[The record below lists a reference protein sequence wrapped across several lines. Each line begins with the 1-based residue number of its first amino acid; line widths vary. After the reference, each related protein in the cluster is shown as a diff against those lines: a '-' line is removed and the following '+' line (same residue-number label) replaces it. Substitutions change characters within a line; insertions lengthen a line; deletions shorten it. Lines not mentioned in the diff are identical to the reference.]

1 MHASAHLWL
10 KSPAIFRDS
19 LWKTREAC
27 EARSW
32 SNAQNWLLICIHT
45 LHYITFHYV
54 TLHYITVHYITLH
67 YIYIQY
73 IVLHVHVHVQLQSIT
88 YMLCKTCDMHIISV
102 KCIIYIYFYFST
114 CSYLLDLSV
123 IISHKLPLYNRC
135 NTSVLIHFHH
145 KTCRSQT
152 FRLVRVS
159 AEPSAGI
166 TTSCLHP
173 WRCTRDATL
182 HTRW

>member
-1 MHASAHLWL
+1 MC
-10 KSPAIFRDS
+10 
-19 LWKTREAC
+19 T
-27 EARSW
+27 
-32 SNAQNWLLICIHT
+32 QTYIHIHIRT
-45 LHYITFHYV
+45 YV
-54 TLHYITVHYITLH
+54 RYITLH
-67 YIYIQY
+67 YITLQY
-73 IVLHVHVHVQLQSIT
+73 STVHYIT
-88 YMLCKTCDMHIISV
+88 YSTLYYMYMYMYNYNQLHACLCKTCDMHIISV
-102 KCIIYIYFYFST
+102 KCINIIYIYFYFSI

-123 IISHKLPLYNRC
+123 IISHKLQLYNRC